1 MIKVNMVPVI
11 DIEDIEEQLNVHMSD
26 FEFTQ
31 LAEIDGYVTLRLDDD
46 AVEDL
51 EDSIAWERGKDALRQ
66 QRLRNQLTL
75 VNLLRNMGFK
85 DYVLINIFW

>member
-1 MIKVNMVPVI
+1 MIKVTMAPVI
-11 DIEDIEEQLNVHMSD
+11 DIEDIEEQLNVHMGD

-31 LAEIDGYVTLRLDDD
+31 MAENGSYVTLGLDDD

-51 EDSIAWERGKDALRQ
+51 EDSIAWEEGKDTRRQ

-75 VNLLRNMGFK
+75 VHLLRDMDFK
-85 DYVLINIFW
+85 DYVLVNIFW

>member
-1 MIKVNMVPVI
+1 MIKVTMAPVI
-11 DIEDIEEQLNVHMSD
+11 GIEDIEKQLNVHMSD

-31 LAEIDGYVTLRLDDD
+31 MAENGSYVTLGLGDD

-51 EDSIAWERGKDALRQ
+51 EDSIAWEEGKNTRRQ

-75 VNLLRNMGFK
+75 VHLLRDMGFK
-85 DYVLINIFW
+85 DYVLVSVFW

>member
-1 MIKVNMVPVI
+1 MIKVTMAPVI
-11 DIEDIEEQLNVHMSD
+11 NIEDIEEQLDVHMSD

-31 LAEIDGYVTLRLDDD
+31 MAENGSYVTLYLDDD
-46 AVEDL
+46 AIEDL
-51 EDSIAWERGKDALRQ
+51 EDSIAWEEGKDTRRQ

-85 DYVLINIFW
+85 DYVLVNIPW